1 MTTVVA
7 VAWLH
12 ERDWQRWQS
21 IDGELLP
28 YAGWLRKTESLI
40 VQAQLGGALVV
51 KILVDPDSF
60 VAWCK
65 ASGKAINRQSRALY
79 AAAELMRRR
88 RHA

>member
-1 MTTVVA
+1 MTTVMA
-7 VAWLH
+7 VAWLR

-21 IDGELLP
+21 IDDQLLP
-28 YAGWLRKTESLI
+28 YEGWLRKTESLI
-40 VQAQLGGALVV
+40 VQAERGGTRVV

-79 AAAELMRRR
+79 AAAELMRR
-88 RHA
+88 HA